1 MQDSRDRRYEM
12 LARLGRETQRKKRET
27 KIVYLTKRIM
37 AKPIAK
43 NYDLPEEVVR
53 AIIDDCFY
61 MIRDALMSGIR
72 VMIDDFGV
80 MLMNKSKKISFRMN
94 RNFKM
99 LAKNEGSNKT

>member
-1 MQDSRDRRYEM
+1 MQDSRNKRYEM

-27 KIVYLTKRIM
+27 KIVYLTKRRI

-61 MIRDALMSGIR
+61 MMRDALMSGIR

>member
-1 MQDSRDRRYEM
+1 
-12 LARLGRETQRKKRET
+12 
-27 KIVYLTKRIM
+27 M

-80 MLMNKSKKISFRMN
+80 MIMNKNKKISFRMN

>member
-1 MQDSRDRRYEM
+1 
-12 LARLGRETQRKKRET
+12 
-27 KIVYLTKRIM
+27 M

-80 MLMNKSKKISFRMN
+80 MIMNKNKKISFRMN

-99 LAKNEGSNKT
+99 LAKNEVSNKT

>member
-1 MQDSRDRRYEM
+1 MQDSRNRRYEM
-12 LARLGRETQRKKRET
+12 LARLGRETQRKKRDT
-27 KIVYLTKRIM
+27 KIVYLTKRRM

-61 MIRDALMSGIR
+61 MMRDALMSGIR

>member
-1 MQDSRDRRYEM
+1 M

-27 KIVYLTKRIM
+27 KIVYLTKRRM

-43 NYDLPEEVVR
+43 TYDLPEEVVR

-61 MIRDALMSGIR
+61 MMRDALMSGIR

>member
-1 MQDSRDRRYEM
+1 M

-27 KIVYLTKRIM
+27 KIVYLTKRRI

-61 MIRDALMSGIR
+61 MMRDALMSGIR

>member
-1 MQDSRDRRYEM
+1 MQDSRNRRYEM

-27 KIVYLTKRIM
+27 KIVYLTKRRI

-61 MIRDALMSGIR
+61 MMRDALMSGIR

>member
-1 MQDSRDRRYEM
+1 
-12 LARLGRETQRKKRET
+12 
-27 KIVYLTKRIM
+27 M

-53 AIIDDCFY
+53 AIIDDCFC

-80 MLMNKSKKISFRMN
+80 IIMNKLRISFRMN
-94 RNFKM
+94 RNFKIQ
-99 LAKNEGSNKT
+99 AKNDRRTNKS